1 MAQAVRDSDVALPRT
16 TQPETT
22 FARNADWHGSCY
34 GQGKGDADTATRRW
48 LRERTTRVKPFRK
61 ILVPVDFSEQSERA
75 LQTAIL
81 LARSYEATVSIVHVY
96 EPLAVAVPEGY
107 VLFSETQL
115 QRMFDEF
122 LTALSKLQQSTRGAG
137 VQQVDSKLLH
147 GFAASEIQAFA
158 EQGSYDLIVMGTHG
172 RRGLSHAL
180 LGSVAE
186 RVLRTA
192 PCPVLIVRAPAPSA

>member
-1 MAQAVRDSDVALPRT
+1 
-16 TQPETT
+16 
-22 FARNADWHGSCY
+22 
-34 GQGKGDADTATRRW
+34 
-48 LRERTTRVKPFRK
+48 VKPFRK
-61 ILVPVDFSEQSERA
+61 ILVPVDFSDHSERA
-75 LQTAIL
+75 LQTAIM
-81 LARSYEATVSIVHVY
+81 LARSYEAAVSIIHVY

-122 LTALSKLQQSTRGAG
+122 QRALDKLQQSTREAG
-137 VQQVDSKLLH
+137 VQQVETELLH
-147 GFAASEIQAFA
+147 GFAAGEIQTFA

-172 RRGLSHAL
+172 RRGLSHVL